1 MHNPLKHSAIAL
13 LGLACASLL
22 VTGCSHEE
30 NPYLTN
36 SQATPSLV
44 LPYQHPIQV
53 LDNQYPLPAKS
64 GQGDA
69 VPSLVPPGFDA
80 STSPSSVI
88 KK

>member
-1 MHNPLKHSAIAL
+1 MYNRLTHSAMTLLGIASAL
-13 LGLACASLL
+13 LLI
-22 VTGCSHEE
+22 TGCSHEE

-44 LPYQHPIQV
+44 LPYYHPSNV

-69 VPSLVPPGFDA
+69 VPSLVPPGLDL
-80 STSPSSVI
+80 SKPLPSV